1 MSLWQGAGL
10 GLYVTGRL
18 QGNASVNIDITGTRN
33 LLIAGF
39 LAILLLMAG
48 LGWLLSGVVGT
59 LSGEIDAVGDH
70 QHENMRYMAAFERIA
85 YDRMIKLAE
94 MVLTDDPFQRAELYD
109 EYLALG
115 GRFIALREAFLGR
128 DDPEAAQLWRA
139 LQPDIRHDEQTNN
152 RLVALLAQDRLAAAR
167 AFLNAHRLRAPARI
181 RQLIDD
187 MARRQDAADARI
199 LDVAHASRDFARQF
213 IFWATGG
220 MLLLGLVIA
229 YVVTRGAQHAEVLLK
244 RQKLAAEDMA
254 RRLRWQ
260 ASHDPLTRLIN
271 RRDFRHHV
279 DTACR
284 VAREGGG
291 ESVLMYLDLDNFKAV
306 NDSCGHQAGDHL
318 LRQLT
323 ARMRSVLATGEVL
336 ARIGGDEFGVLLRN
350 TGLKRGLEVAQ
361 ALRRAVMDFRFFWQG
376 RPFEVGVSI
385 GLTAIN
391 RIQCNPHEVLSAVD
405 SACFAAKDDGRN
417 HIRVYGLDDEALMR
431 RKLDLSWAQEIP
443 RAIRD
448 DRLVLFAQ
456 EIRDL
461 RGGGRG
467 TRYELLVRMRLEDGT
482 LVEPGKFIPV
492 AERFKLITELDRWVV
507 RKALQW
513 IGARN
518 AVARLRA
525 GGRAVAQG
533 CRFSINLSGQTI
545 SDAGFL
551 GEVLDL
557 IERYHVQAEQVC
569 FEITETAVVT
579 NLDAARYFIDRLHG
593 LGCRFALDDFGSGM
607 SSFAYL
613 QELDVDYLKIDG
625 SLVRNMAHGRVAN
638 AMISAISHIA
648 REMKIQTI
656 AEFVEDDLTVN
667 ALRYSGVD
675 YVQGFHLHRPE
686 PLDSILPWHWYPERC
701 QVPLLA
707 V

>member
-1 MSLWQGAGL
+1 MLQGKKLTLYAGL
-10 GLYVTGRL
+10 AAVVFLMGCEAFVL
-18 QGNASVNIDITGTRN
+18 AS
-33 LLIAGF
+33 
-39 LAILLLMAG
+39 
-48 LGWLLSGVVGT
+48 
-59 LSGEIDAVGDH
+59 
-70 QHENMRYMAAFERIA
+70 AAEETHAYRIS
-85 YDRMIKLAE
+85 L
-94 MVLTDDPFQRAELYD
+94 
-109 EYLALG
+109 LALV
-115 GRFIALREAFLGR
+115 
-128 DDPEAAQLWRA
+128 P
-139 LQPDIRHDEQTNN
+139 
-152 RLVALLAQDRLAAAR
+152 ALL
-167 AFLNAHRLRAPARI
+167 
-181 RQLIDD
+181 
-187 MARRQDAADARI
+187 
-199 LDVAHASRDFARQF
+199 V
-213 IFWATGG
+213 
-220 MLLLGLVIA
+220 LLLGLRMI
-229 YVVTRGAQHAEVLLK
+229 RGLGERERALLEKASKAEQVARNLK
-244 RQKLAAEDMA
+244 WE
-254 RRLRWQ
+254 
-260 ASHDPLTRLIN
+260 ASHDSLTRLIN
-271 RRDFRHHV
+271 RREFKNRASSLCRQAAMARARHV
-279 DTACR
+279 
-284 VAREGGG
+284 V
-291 ESVLMYLDLDNFKAV
+291 MFLDLDQFKSV
-306 NDSCGHQAGDHL
+306 NDTCGHAAGDAL
-318 LRQLT
+318 LKQLPPKLQACLGPNDT
-323 ARMRSVLATGEVL
+323 L

-376 RPFEVGVSI
+376 RPFEVGVSV

-391 RIQCNPHEVLSAVD
+391 RMQCNPQEVLSAVD

-448 DRLVLFAQ
+448 NRLVLFAQ

-461 RGGGRG
+461 RSEGLG

-525 GGRAVAQG
+525 QGQAVAQR
-533 CRFSINLSGQTI
+533 CCFSINLSGQTI
-545 SDAGFL
+545 SDSTFL

-579 NLDAARYFIDRLHG
+579 NLEAARYFIDRLHG

-613 QELDVDYLKIDG
+613 RELDVDYLKIDG
-625 SLVRNMAHGRVAN
+625 SLVRNMARGRVES

-667 ALRYSGVD
+667 ALRNSGVD
-675 YVQGFHLHRPE
+675 YVQGYHLHRPE

-701 QVPLLA
+701 QAALA